1 MTTAVALLLA
11 ARPRTLPAALAPV
24 LLGSACAAVAGKFS
38 PVPALCAALFALFA
52 QIASNLAN
60 DYGYFK
66 KGADGADR
74 LGPERATAQ
83 GWLSPKQTLTAALV
97 SVFVAVAFGLAL
109 IEFGGPWML
118 LVGALS
124 VVACLAYSLGPFPLA
139 YHGLGDVFVVTFFGL
154 VAVAFTTWT
163 QALAFPPFM
172 WVVAL
177 ACGLGA
183 DNILLVNNLRDR
195 GTDARAGKRTT
206 VVRFGEGFAVGLYK
220 FNLVFVFLSPL
231 ILRFA
236 FGMDALCVLLPMVV
250 LPWFMAPILKT
261 LRTYEDPRELNP
273 LLGKTAGAL
282 LIYAQTQSLGLFIQ
296 AAA

>member
-1 MTTAVALLLA
+1 MTTAVALFLA

-60 DYGYFK
+60 DYGDFK

-118 LVGALS
+118 LVLS
-124 VVACLAYSLGPFPLA
+124 
-139 YHGLGDVFVVTFFGL
+139 
-154 VAVAFTTWT
+154 
-163 QALAFPPFM
+163 
-172 WVVAL
+172 
-177 ACGLGA
+177 
-183 DNILLVNNLRDR
+183 
-195 GTDARAGKRTT
+195 
-206 VVRFGEGFAVGLYK
+206 
-220 FNLVFVFLSPL
+220 L
-231 ILRFA
+231 IH
-236 FGMDALCVLLPMVV
+236 
-250 LPWFMAPILKT
+250 I
-261 LRTYEDPRELNP
+261 
-273 LLGKTAGAL
+273 
-282 LIYAQTQSLGLFIQ
+282 
-296 AAA
+296 